1 MGETAA
7 TDVPRERIG
16 GRYRIVAFRGAGSE
30 GSVYLADDLF
40 TGHQVAL
47 KLGAASRLAAEYER
61 SASLTHPNLA
71 RAIALWPDG
80 PAAALSLE
88 YASEDL
94 TAVRGSAEATVVR
107 HVAEIARALGYLH
120 RRGIVHADL
129 KPQNA
134 VLTGEGLAR
143 RALLIDL
150 GLAGVERTSRGSLEY
165 AAPEVLE
172 GSAPP
177 SPASDLY
184 SLGVTLHELLSGV
197 NPFARAT
204 PAEVVRA
211 HFGPQPLAR
220 ASAGV
225 QAVIA
230 KLLAR
235 EPQSRYAHADEVIE
249 ALGSAAGL
257 ELQAEGDGLAPDCIG
272 LGALRG
278 RDAELQR
285 FQQAV
290 ARARS
295 GSGSQ
300 LFVGGPPRSGKSR
313 LLARFSVA
321 AELAGMRVL
330 RVLPGRGLETLG
342 RWLALLLGDRSAAEP
357 TVALVHKWLAAAC
370 ERHPIA
376 LLLDDADSDPGLFAL
391 LAALARSR
399 EWKQRPLL
407 VAAVAAD
414 AIDPA
419 LERIEL
425 AALPAAVAREKLR
438 EAFGSASWSER
449 LADVLVRETSGLP
462 GELEDAVL
470 DLAARGIL
478 GRRRG
483 QWELNELRAGRD
495 LSACVPRA
503 ALRAAREQVRKL
515 PEALRRALGIAVV
528 LGSRCDRA
536 TLAALAGTEPAAAL
550 ERAGSLESDGS
561 RLRCPHIALSRAAE
575 RALSPAD
582 RREANRRAAELA
594 ADARSRAVH
603 LFRAQSRGCVRAA
616 LAAARSQARDGAPAE
631 AARLYQIAC
640 AARRA
645 PLFDARAAL
654 LVERSGDCLALAG
667 HLAAAR
673 LAYSRSLARGGDP
686 GRIWQKVAKARWQE
700 GRFDQVLAAL
710 ARARE
715 GGGDPLAIAI
725 VEARAQATRGD
736 YERARQLAGDA
747 LPLARARG
755 DAESATRLH
764 HLLGTCAW
772 HGGDGRRAVAEER
785 AAVLIAR
792 RHGDRRAEA
801 DARVGLGSAY
811 RLLAKYRQAAQ
822 EASKAIELY
831 AAVGD
836 ERQEALAWNNLGAAR
851 YLAGEWDRA
860 LEAWEKL
867 GTKKAR
873 TLEEELLTLN
883 NLGNLYR
890 ERGDLPRAKDL
901 LRRALAKI
909 REAGG
914 YARMEALVR
923 GNLGEVA
930 AREGDLQAAQALYLE
945 TLEQALRI
953 DARDEVVET
962 ERRLAELDL
971 LRRDPA
977 AAHARASAALDLA
990 VRAGNQVEE
999 GNLLRVLALSARAR
1013 RDGPAADSAA
1023 QRARAALQQAG
1034 ATLELARL
1042 ECVTCL
1048 LELDRA
1054 DAVQAEA
1061 ALRRARGT
1069 FEKLGAAPD
1078 LRELEQLERE
1088 VEALQR
1094 KSLSRIEAL
1103 THAAQRLAA
1112 SNDPAALLEEV
1123 LDQALQLTR
1132 AERGFIL
1139 LNEGSGPPR
1148 VAAVR
1153 GADANA
1159 TLHISRTIADGV
1171 LHTGEMVA
1179 IADIVGREQLSTQK
1193 SILDLGLRSVLC
1205 APIRSG
1211 GKQLGILYVDSRRV
1225 GVLLSQKDLGL
1236 LSAFAALAGSALEN
1250 AHLIDDL
1257 RRKTDLLAHM
1267 AHEFRTPLVGIKGYA
1282 DLVRDDPGLSA
1293 PVRKDLDVISD
1304 QALRLSNLVDRTLE
1318 LARMEA
1324 GAAKL
1329 SRVHV
1334 SLPEVAT
1341 AAIAGLKPIA
1351 LMKSIA
1357 VDLSAEE
1364 GAPEVL
1370 GDFERLVQVITNLV
1384 GNAIHYSPN
1393 GKRVWVK
1400 VGRGEPLPVP
1410 RVPRIEVEGSPSSA
1424 APAPS
1429 PSARVTVSDEGPGIP
1444 AASIDKLFTP
1454 FFRAGNTKRTGTGL
1468 GLVITQEI
1476 VRHHGGHIRVE
1487 SELGR
1492 GTTFTIVLPG
1502 AA

>member
-1 MGETAA
+1 M
-7 TDVPRERIG
+7 
-16 GRYRIVAFRGAGSE
+16 
-30 GSVYLADDLF
+30 
-40 TGHQVAL
+40 
-47 KLGAASRLAAEYER
+47 
-61 SASLTHPNLA
+61 
-71 RAIALWPDG
+71 
-80 PAAALSLE
+80 
-88 YASEDL
+88 
-94 TAVRGSAEATVVR
+94 
-107 HVAEIARALGYLH
+107 
-120 RRGIVHADL
+120 
-129 KPQNA
+129 
-134 VLTGEGLAR
+134 
-143 RALLIDL
+143 
-150 GLAGVERTSRGSLEY
+150 
-165 AAPEVLE
+165 
-172 GSAPP
+172 
-177 SPASDLY
+177 
-184 SLGVTLHELLSGV
+184 
-197 NPFARAT
+197 
-204 PAEVVRA
+204 
-211 HFGPQPLAR
+211 
-220 ASAGV
+220 
-225 QAVIA
+225 
-230 KLLAR
+230 
-235 EPQSRYAHADEVIE
+235 
-249 ALGSAAGL
+249 
-257 ELQAEGDGLAPDCIG
+257 
-272 LGALRG
+272 
-278 RDAELQR
+278 
-285 FQQAV
+285 
-290 ARARS
+290 
-295 GSGSQ
+295 
-300 LFVGGPPRSGKSR
+300 
-313 LLARFSVA
+313 
-321 AELAGMRVL
+321 
-330 RVLPGRGLETLG
+330 
-342 RWLALLLGDRSAAEP
+342 
-357 TVALVHKWLAAAC
+357 
-370 ERHPIA
+370 
-376 LLLDDADSDPGLFAL
+376 
-391 LAALARSR
+391 
-399 EWKQRPLL
+399 
-407 VAAVAAD
+407 
-414 AIDPA
+414 
-419 LERIEL
+419 
-425 AALPAAVAREKLR
+425 
-438 EAFGSASWSER
+438 
-449 LADVLVRETSGLP
+449 
-462 GELEDAVL
+462 
-470 DLAARGIL
+470 
-478 GRRRG
+478 
-483 QWELNELRAGRD
+483 
-495 LSACVPRA
+495 
-503 ALRAAREQVRKL
+503 
-515 PEALRRALGIAVV
+515 
-528 LGSRCDRA
+528 
-536 TLAALAGTEPAAAL
+536 
-550 ERAGSLESDGS
+550 
-561 RLRCPHIALSRAAE
+561 
-575 RALSPAD
+575 
-582 RREANRRAAELA
+582 
-594 ADARSRAVH
+594 
-603 LFRAQSRGCVRAA
+603 
-616 LAAARSQARDGAPAE
+616 
-631 AARLYQIAC
+631 
-640 AARRA
+640 
-645 PLFDARAAL
+645 
-654 LVERSGDCLALAG
+654 
-667 HLAAAR
+667 
-673 LAYSRSLARGGDP
+673 
-686 GRIWQKVAKARWQE
+686 
-700 GRFDQVLAAL
+700 LAAL

-725 VEARAQATRGD
+725 VEARAQAMRGD
-736 YERARQLAGDA
+736 YERARQLADDA

-755 DAESATRLH
+755 DADSATRLH

-801 DARVGLGSAY
+801 DARAGLGSAY
-811 RLLAKYRQAAQ
+811 RLLAKYRRAAL

-883 NLGNLYR
+883 NLGILYR
-890 ERGDLPRAKDL
+890 ETGDLPRAKDL

-930 AREGDLQAAQALYLE
+930 AREGDLQTAQALYLE

-977 AAHARASAALDLA
+977 AAHARATAALDLA
-990 VRAGNQVEE
+990 VRAGNRVEE
-999 GNLLRVLALSARAR
+999 GNLLRVVALSARAR
-1013 RDGPAADSAA
+1013 RDAAAADSAA
-1023 QRARAALQQAG
+1023 QRARTALQQAG
-1034 ATLELARL
+1034 AALELARL
-1042 ECVTCL
+1042 ECVACL

-1078 LRELEQLERE
+1078 LRELEHLEAE

-1094 KSLSRIEAL
+1094 KSLSRVEAL

-1112 SNDPAALLEEV
+1112 SSDPVALLDEV
-1123 LDQALQLTR
+1123 LDQALQLTG

-1139 LNEGSGPPR
+1139 LNEGSGRPR

-1171 LHTGEMVA
+1171 LNTGEMVA

-1236 LSAFAALAGSALEN
+1236 LNAFAALAGSALEN
-1250 AHLIDDL
+1250 ARLIDDL
-1257 RRKTDLLAHM
+1257 RRKSDLLAHM

-1304 QALRLSNLVDRTLE
+1304 QALRLSKLVDRTLE

-1329 SRVHV
+1329 SRLQV
-1334 SLPEVAT
+1334 SLPDVAA

-1351 LMKSIA
+1351 VMKSIE

-1364 GAPEVL
+1364 GVPAVL

-1400 VGRGEPLPVP
+1400 VGRGDPLPAP
-1410 RVPRIEVEGSPSSA
+1410 RLPRIEVEGSPASVD
-1424 APAPS
+1424 PAPR
-1429 PSARVTVSDEGPGIP
+1429 PSARVIVTDEGPGIP
-1444 AASIDKLFTP
+1444 SASLDKLFTP

-1476 VRHHGGHIRVE
+1476 VRHHGGQIRVE
-1487 SELGR
+1487 SEPGR
-1492 GTTFTIVLPG
+1492 GTTFTILLPG
-1502 AA
+1502 TA

>member
-7 TDVPRERIG
+7 TDVPRELIG
-16 GRYRIVAFRGAGSE
+16 GRYRVVAFRGAGSE

-40 TGHQVAL
+40 TGEQVAL
-47 KLGAASRLAAEYER
+47 KLGATGRLAAEYQR
-61 SASLTHPNLA
+61 SASLAHPNLA

-80 PAAALSLE
+80 GTAALSFE

-94 TAVRGSAEATVVR
+94 TVLTGSPEASIVR
-107 HVAEIARALGYLH
+107 HAAEIARALGHLH
-120 RRGIVHADL
+120 RRGIVHADV

-134 VLTGEGLAR
+134 VLTATAGMR

-150 GLAGVERTSRGSLEY
+150 GLAGAERTSRGSLEY

-172 GSAPP
+172 GSAP
-177 SPASDLY
+177 SAASDLY
-184 SLGVTLHELLSGV
+184 SLGVTLHELLSGR

-204 PAEVVRA
+204 PADVVRA
-211 HFGPQPLAR
+211 HFGPPPPVGG
-220 ASAGV
+220 SAGV

-235 EPQSRYAHADEVIE
+235 EPHSRYADADEVIE
-249 ALGSAAGL
+249 ALGSATGL
-257 ELQAEGDGLAPDCIG
+257 DLQPEGEGLAPDCIG

-278 RDAELQR
+278 REGELGR
-285 FQQAV
+285 FEEAA

-295 GSGSQ
+295 GGGSQ
-300 LFVGGPPRSGKSR
+300 LTLGGPPGSGKSR
-313 LLARFSVA
+313 LLGRFNLA

-330 RVLPGRGLETLG
+330 RIGAGRGLETLC
-342 RWLALLLGDRSAAEP
+342 RWLGVLLGDRRPAEP
-357 TVALVHKWLAAAC
+357 TVALAQSCLAAAC
-370 ERHPIA
+370 KRHPLA
-376 LLLDDADSDPGLFAL
+376 LLLDDADADPGLFAL
-391 LAALARSR
+391 VNALGRSRAWKRRPLVLAAVTRD
-399 EWKQRPLL
+399 P
-407 VAAVAAD
+407 
-414 AIDPA
+414 IDGA
-419 LERIEL
+419 LEHIEL
-425 AALPAAVAREKLR
+425 PPLRGPVAREKLQ
-438 EAFGSASWSER
+438 EAFGPRSWAER
-449 LADVLVRETSGLP
+449 LSEILARETSRLP
-462 GELEDAVL
+462 GDLEDAIL

-478 GRRRG
+478 HRRRG
-483 QWELNELRAGRD
+483 RWELNEARAGRD

-503 ALRAAREQVRKL
+503 ALRAARERLRAL
-515 PEALRRALGIAVV
+515 PEALRPALGIAAV
-528 LGSRCDRA
+528 LGTRSDRA
-536 TLAALAGTEPAAAL
+536 DLAAIAGAEPIAAL
-550 ERAGSLESDGS
+550 ERAGLLEPDGAG
-561 RLRCPHIALSRAAE
+561 LQLPQLALARAAE
-575 RALSPAD
+575 RALSPAQ
-582 RREANRRAAELA
+582 RREANRRAAALA
-594 ADARSRAVH
+594 QDAPARAVH
-603 LFRAQSRGCVRAA
+603 LFRARSSGCVRAA
-616 LAAARSQARDGAPAE
+616 LAGARARAREGAPAE

-645 PLFDARAAL
+645 PLADVRAAL
-654 LVERSGDCLALAG
+654 LVERSGDSLALAG
-667 HLAAAR
+667 DPAAAR
-673 LAYSRSLARGGDP
+673 LAYARSLARGGDP

-725 VEARAQATRGD
+725 VEARAQAMRGD
-736 YERARQLAGDA
+736 YERTRQLADDA

-755 DAESATRLH
+755 DADSATRLH

-801 DARVGLGSAY
+801 DARAGLGSAY
-811 RLLAKYRQAAQ
+811 QLLAKYRRAAL

-883 NLGNLYR
+883 NLGILYR
-890 ERGDLPRAKDL
+890 ETGDLPRAKDL

-930 AREGDLQAAQALYLE
+930 AREGDLQTAQALYLE

-977 AAHARASAALDLA
+977 AAHARATAALDLA
-990 VRAGNQVEE
+990 VRAGNLAEE
-999 GNLLRVLALSARAR
+999 GNLLRVVALSARAR
-1013 RDGPAADSAA
+1013 RDATAADSAA
-1023 QRARAALQQAG
+1023 QRARTALQQAG
-1034 ATLELARL
+1034 AALELARL
-1042 ECVTCL
+1042 ECVACL

-1078 LRELEQLERE
+1078 LRELEHLEAE

-1094 KSLSRIEAL
+1094 KSLSRVEAL

-1112 SNDPAALLEEV
+1112 SSDPVALLDEV
-1123 LDQALQLTR
+1123 LDQALQLTG

-1139 LNEGSGPPR
+1139 LNEGSGRPR

-1171 LHTGEMVA
+1171 LNTGEMVA

-1236 LSAFAALAGSALEN
+1236 LNAFAALAGSALEN
-1250 AHLIDDL
+1250 ARLIDDL
-1257 RRKTDLLAHM
+1257 RRKSDLLAHM

-1304 QALRLSNLVDRTLE
+1304 QALRLSKLVDRTLE

-1329 SRVHV
+1329 SRLQV
-1334 SLPEVAT
+1334 SLPDVAA

-1351 LMKSIA
+1351 VMKSIE

-1364 GAPEVL
+1364 GVPAVL

-1400 VGRGEPLPVP
+1400 VGRGDPLPAP
-1410 RVPRIEVEGSPSSA
+1410 RLPRIEVEGSPASVD
-1424 APAPS
+1424 PAPR
-1429 PSARVTVSDEGPGIP
+1429 PSARVIVTDEGPGIP
-1444 AASIDKLFTP
+1444 SASLDKLFTP

-1476 VRHHGGHIRVE
+1476 VRHHGGQIRVE
-1487 SELGR
+1487 SEPGR

-1502 AA
+1502 TA